1 MRTPLR
7 GTFSTVVGPAV
18 PALPSFSDLKS
29 LLRSAFETLSNS
41 GVRASYILACTLDLG
56 VGTLPYWPEG
66 MMFLAVLLKSFAA
79 AGPANVQART
89 AAPSGTEGA
98 RIGAPG

>member
-7 GTFSTVVGPAV
+7 GTFSTVLGPGD

-29 LLRSAFETLSNS
+29 LFRSAFETLSNS
-41 GVRASYILACTLDLG
+41 GGRAAYMLGCSLDLG
-56 VGTLPYWPEG
+56 VGTPPYWPEG
-66 MMFLAVLLKSFAA
+66 MMFRAVLLKSLAA
-79 AGPANVQART
+79 AGPANAQART

-98 RIGAPG
+98 RI